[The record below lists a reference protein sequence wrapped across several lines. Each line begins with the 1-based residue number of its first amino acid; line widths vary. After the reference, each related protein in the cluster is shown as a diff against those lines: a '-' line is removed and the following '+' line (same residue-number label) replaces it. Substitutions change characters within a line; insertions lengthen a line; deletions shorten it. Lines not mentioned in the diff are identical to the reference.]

1 MGNSPILDRLPAL
14 SDPTF
19 AAFQRKL
26 LPGLP
31 GEAVLGARTSALR

>member
-1 MGNSPILDRLPAL
+1 MDDSAILARLRAL

-31 GEAVLGARTSALR
+31 GEAVLGARTPALR